1 MTKDVTR
8 YELISSHGFDHP
20 SDEMV
25 KDPAGSWVTY
35 EYCESLKEQI
45 ERLTRERDLP
55 RAAIE
60 QLHAAVKAAQE
71 LAATRLMEIGRL
83 QKRDEQLMEFL
94 RAFISGGVN
103 QDFKPWGRE
112 LYQRLYRDSA
122 ESVPTCQVAGCGKPC
137 LIAEDGAVGGL
148 CAEHNGNVIRPR
160 DEGERWN
167 LSAERIAELRRFID
181 QLLSTHNMYECIA
194 IRDMLSEEITIEP
207 GPSRA
212 GVSVKDP
219 APPQEIILCAAMGPS
234 GFICER
240 PKGHPGRHC
249 DGDNQCWPAQKSE

>member
-71 LAATRLMEIGRL
+71 LAATRLTVIERL
-83 QKRDEQLMEFL
+83 RSTLNRTLPAVEEMIRNAAPRQKDHWHKILVEASTAAEGPAHEPLP
-94 RAFISGGVN
+94 S
-103 QDFKPWGRE
+103 
-112 LYQRLYRDSA
+112 QRCDCWERVSA
-122 ESVPTCQVAGCGKPC
+122 LIVPGPLEGNGWDPTAQRNGIILAANH
-137 LIAEDGAVGGL
+137 IAPFNPPA
-148 CAEHNGNVIRPR
+148 
-160 DEGERWN
+160 
-167 LSAERIAELRRFID
+167 
-181 QLLSTHNMYECIA
+181 
-194 IRDMLSEEITIEP
+194 EP

-249 DGDNQCWPAQKSE
+249 DGDNQCWPAQKS